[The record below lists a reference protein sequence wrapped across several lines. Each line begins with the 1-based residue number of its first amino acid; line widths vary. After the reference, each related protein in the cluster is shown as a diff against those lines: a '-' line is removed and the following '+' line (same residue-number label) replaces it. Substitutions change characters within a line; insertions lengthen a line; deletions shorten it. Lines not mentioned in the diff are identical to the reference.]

1 MKNFSFKQ
9 FIENKDLNEVG
20 QHVFPD
26 DKNDPAYKKPFH
38 NSTVKQV
45 EDGGYADTENKFSGD
60 MPVFKIKSIK
70 NGIEVELGGMIKSRL
85 LLASDAGHNTDPRTG
100 EGMYKS
106 GGQTYDVQ
114 NDKKGSFYKGFGKSH
129 ISSMDD
135 SLYNPDSDGKHI
147 DIILKSMM
155 KVAAQI
161 IIDSHQYNRIISFKP
176 VFDWLQNP
184 RPDRDVQTRIALMY
198 TTLDKGLK
206 MIIREAS
213 NKINTGDKKYTL
225 EKVGHDIH
233 ISSGSPLDLR
243 LDKNTDDYD
252 KAIAGDKET
261 NARFASI
268 RRVNTK
274 KGQ

>member
-26 DKNDPAYKKPFH
+26 KDNDPAYKKPFH

-45 EDGGYADTENKFSGD
+45 EDGGYADTENKFSSD

-100 EGMYKS
+100 EGMNQS
-106 GGQTYDVQ
+106 GGQTYDVK

-233 ISSGSPLDLR
+233 ISSRSPLDLP
-243 LDKNTDDYD
+243 LNKNTDDYD

-261 NARFASI
+261 NARFAAI
-268 RRVNTK
+268 RRPK
-274 KGQ
+274 I